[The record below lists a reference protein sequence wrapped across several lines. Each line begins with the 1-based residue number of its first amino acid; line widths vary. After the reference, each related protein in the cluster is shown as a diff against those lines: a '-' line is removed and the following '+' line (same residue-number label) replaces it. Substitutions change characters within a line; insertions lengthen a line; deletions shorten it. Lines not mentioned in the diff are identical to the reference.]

1 MINKPKHQRSLNGK
15 MIIAAPESCMIPF
28 IDFDWLPLI
37 TNWRLL
43 KTVEDVCL

>member
-1 MINKPKHQRSLNGK
+1 MVKTRKLLRSLYGK
-15 MIIAAPESCMIPF
+15 IIAAPESCIIPF

-43 KTVEDVCL
+43 KPVEDVCL